1 MKGFSL
7 NRRRVVSSFLMLLM
21 SLMLFASYAMGADD
35 LAAIANRGN
44 DNTIDSVLENSE
56 VVATSEAATTN
67 ENTSNS
73 VSSST
78 NRAEGTQELM
88 KAFSNTNMLEKNNL
102 DNEFTQSAS
111 NIVSK
116 AVQHLIF
123 LISLGVIVLIVFD
136 VAFII
141 FAPLRPFLCPNMAQ
155 GGMPAGGA
163 GGMGG
168 SPGMGMGG
176 MGGMGGYGSRM
187 GMGGY
192 GSRMGMGMGS
202 RMGMGRAQGMNPM
215 AGRGASQYVSDAATQ
230 AVMMAQQGAGSALII
245 YAKNMAVTVVI
256 ALAICI
262 LAATGVL
269 NTLGMAIGLKVS
281 EFIAGLSA
289 GMI

>member
-1 MKGFSL
+1 
-7 NRRRVVSSFLMLLM
+7 
-21 SLMLFASYAMGADD
+21 MLFASYAMGADD

-102 DNEFTQSAS
+102 DNEFTQGAS

-123 LISLGVIVLIVFD
+123 LISLGVILLIVFD

-141 FAPLRPFLCPNMAQ
+141 FAPLRPLLCPSMAQ
-155 GGMPAGGA
+155 GGMSAGGA

-256 ALAICI
+256 ALAKSLINCGNFI
-262 LAATGVL
+262 GSI
-269 NTLGMAIGLKVS
+269 AIKAIS
-281 EFIAGLSA
+281 I
-289 GMI
+289 

>member
-136 VAFII
+136 VAFPEW
-141 FAPLRPFLCPNMAQ
+141 AWAEWEAWAAMAQ
-155 GGMPAGGA
+155 EWAWA
-163 GGMGG
+163 
-168 SPGMGMGG
+168 
-176 MGGMGGYGSRM
+176 
-187 GMGGY
+187 
-192 GSRMGMGMGS
+192 
-202 RMGMGRAQGMNPM
+202 AM
-215 AGRGASQYVSDAATQ
+215 APEWEWEWVP
-230 AVMMAQQGAGSALII
+230 VW
-245 YAKNMAVTVVI
+245 VWVVP
-256 ALAICI
+256 
-262 LAATGVL
+262 
-269 NTLGMAIGLKVS
+269 K
-281 EFIAGLSA
+281 E
-289 GMI
+289 

>member
-176 MGGMGGYGSRM
+176 
-187 GMGGY
+187 Y